1 MNDIIGSFEMNKIGY
16 ILVVGIFLIS
26 FIRWICKTDFSKIS
40 WKCIP
45 EMLSSFLNN
54 FLFSCLLSFLVIVII
69 FLFTFRRGN
78 SQIVSEKNLPIYSI
92 SLNDGYNVN
101 GEFILGSGSISGE
114 SSPTYRFYIE
124 NENGEYSL
132 MEVDARKFNIV
143 MVDTVAPF
151 VHIDGTKKLFNPM
164 RIFVN
169 PVVLNIEESE
179 YEGTIYLPTKSIIKT
194 FDVSLK

>member
-1 MNDIIGSFEMNKIGY
+1 MDKVENFSIFALGNVIKHKNRKKMNDIIGSFEMNKIGY
-16 ILVVGIFLIS
+16 ILVMGIFLIS

-69 FLFTFRRGN
+69 FFFTFRRGN

-169 PVVLNIEESE
+169 PVVLNI
-179 YEGTIYLPTKSIIKT
+179 
-194 FDVSLK
+194 